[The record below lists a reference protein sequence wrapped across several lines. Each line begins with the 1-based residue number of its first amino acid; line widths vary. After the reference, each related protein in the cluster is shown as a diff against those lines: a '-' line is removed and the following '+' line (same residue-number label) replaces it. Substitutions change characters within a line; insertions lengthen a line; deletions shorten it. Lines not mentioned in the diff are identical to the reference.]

1 MPSPQLWLPIALAI
15 AGFAA
20 MVWAGWRLSKRWAG
34 YSLRKK
40 WIVGVALGLFEAIYW
55 VNVYAWLIEPNML
68 VVRRVTIV
76 SEQWQG
82 APLTIA
88 AIGDTH
94 VGSPHVDAARMGRVV
109 RQVNRLHPDLV
120 VLLGD
125 YAGGRKSETQMSGR
139 EQQEVLGGIATF
151 AALTP
156 RYGVAAV
163 LGNQDN
169 HYGRTSITRAFEEA
183 GVALL
188 TNRNIEISRDGGD
201 FFVAGLADAYSDH
214 ADFDAALDG
223 VSGDGI
229 VISHSP
235 IPFARMPRGPALM
248 LAAHTHCG
256 QVTAPLLG
264 RPFLPIRDQ
273 RHGCHLVQE
282 NGRSMY
288 VTAGIGTSVAP
299 VRFLNPPEIVLITLR
314 SAAPEP
320 PMQG

>member
-1 MPSPQLWLPIALAI
+1 MGAAL
-15 AGFAA
+15 GFGA
-20 MVWAGWRLSKRWAG
+20 MLWAGWWLSKRWDG
-34 YSLRKK
+34 FSVRKR
-40 WIVGVALGLFEAIYW
+40 WIVGGALALFEVAYW

-76 SEQWQG
+76 SEQWEG

-94 VGSPHVDAARMGRVV
+94 VGSPHVDAARMGKIV
-109 RQVNRLHPDLV
+109 RRINRLHPDLV

-125 YAGGRKSETQMSGR
+125 YAGGRKHESEMSGR

-156 RYGVAAV
+156 RYGVVAV

-169 HYGRTSITRAFEEA
+169 WYGRTSITRAFEEA

-188 TNRNIEISRDGGD
+188 VNRNIEIGRDGGD

-214 ADFDAALDG
+214 ADFESALDG
-223 VSGDGI
+223 VTGDSI
-229 VISHSP
+229 VLSHSP
-235 IPFARMPRGPALM
+235 IPFARMLQDVALM
-248 LAAHTHCG
+248 LAGHTHCG
-256 QVTAPLLG
+256 QVSVPLFG
-264 RPFLPIRDQ
+264 RPFLPIRDHA
-273 RHGCHLVQE
+273 HGCHLVRE
-282 NGRSMY
+282 NGRTMY
-288 VTAGIGTSVAP
+288 VTAGIGTSIVP
-299 VRFLNPPEIVLITLR
+299 VRFLNPPEIVLITVR
-314 SAAPEP
+314 SAAPEA